1 MRANS
6 DHKNSTA
13 TLSTPEKNKGDDKT
27 PSFTEIEV
35 TISTK
40 NLMSKFFIPLF
51 TALLL
56 SACGLREE
64 TGVSSNDC
72 QVKTTAELN
81 TQTPDIGLSSEPSIG
96 KSTLLASL
104 KDGGYVIYFR
114 HATTEKDYAD
124 QADPLMNL
132 NDCSSQRKLSTQ
144 GIKESYEIGMAFA
157 SKEIPVGEIIV
168 SEYCRSWK
176 TANLA
181 FGEWTQKD
189 SRLNFL
195 PYEDYSKSH
204 IELMKKN
211 VMPLLTRPPLPGTN
225 TVIIGHDDPFEA
237 VTGVYPEPQGI
248 GYILQPDGGKSFKII
263 ASVLPSEWA
272 TL

>member
-1 MRANS
+1 
-6 DHKNSTA
+6 
-13 TLSTPEKNKGDDKT
+13 
-27 PSFTEIEV
+27 
-35 TISTK
+35 
-40 NLMSKFFIPLF
+40 MSKILVPLF

-56 SACGLREE
+56 SACGLNREN
-64 TGVSSNDC
+64 GASSNGGQAVTPAD
-72 QVKTTAELN
+72 QKTKKLDVA
-81 TQTPDIGLSSEPSIG
+81 LSPEPNID
-96 KSTLLASL
+96 KSTLLDSI

-114 HATTEKDYAD
+114 HATTERDYAD
-124 QADPLMNL
+124 QADPLMRL
-132 NDCSSQRKLSTQ
+132 DDCSSQRKLSTQ
-144 GIKESYEIGMAFA
+144 GIKESNEIGMSFA

-195 PYEDYSKSH
+195 PYENYTEDH

-211 VMPLLTRPPLPGTN
+211 VMPLLTRPPLSGTN

-237 VTGVYPEPQGI
+237 VTGIYPEPQGI
-248 GYILQPDGGKSFKII
+248 AYILQPDGGKGFKII

>member
-1 MRANS
+1 
-6 DHKNSTA
+6 
-13 TLSTPEKNKGDDKT
+13 
-27 PSFTEIEV
+27 
-35 TISTK
+35 
-40 NLMSKFFIPLF
+40 MSKILIPLF
-51 TALLL
+51 AGLFL
-56 SACGLREE
+56 SACELNGE
-64 TGVSSNDC
+64 TGGASSNSGQAETPAD
-72 QVKTTAELN
+72 QKTK
-81 TQTPDIGLSSEPSIG
+81 TPAVGLTSEPSIE
-96 KSTLLASL
+96 KSTLLASI
-104 KDGGYVIYFR
+104 KDGGYIIYFR
-114 HATTEKDYAD
+114 HTTTVRDYAD
-124 QADPLMNL
+124 QADPLMSL
-132 NDCSSQRKLSTQ
+132 DDCSSQRKLSTQ

-195 PYEDYSKSH
+195 PYKDYTKSH